1 MTGLDSLEWLQAQSP
16 RIVNVEVGG
25 HVFHLRQPTVADRDR
40 FDSMV
45 SKMDMGLARLRSPLL
60 QGLVCDE
67 DGKRIAEGVDFDDM
81 PAELVEP
88 LVDAARE
95 LYGITDPPTEGET
108 G

>member
-1 MTGLDSLEWLQAQSP
+1 MAGMESLEWLKAQQP
-16 RIVNVEVGG
+16 KITEVEVSG
-25 HVFHLRQPTVADRDR
+25 HTFRLRQPTVADRDR
-40 FDSMV
+40 FDSLV

-67 DGKRIAEGVDFDDM
+67 DGNRIAEDVDFDGM